1 MSTEYRLE
9 ELFDLQMGKTPL
21 RNNPEYWDSADC
33 KWISIGDLSK
43 CGKYIRET
51 KEYISEKAV
60 SESGISLIP
69 EKTVVMSFKLSIGK
83 TAITAEPMYS
93 NEAIMSFRD
102 RHVTKLLPDYIY
114 YMFSG
119 RDWTAGA
126 NKAVMG
132 KTLNKATLSA
142 VKVKIHSFPTQREI
156 VERLD
161 RAKRVL
167 ALREQELQ
175 TLDALIKARFVE
187 MFGDPV
193 SNPKGLPLCELSKLG
208 LLERGRSKHR
218 PRNAPEL
225 LGGPYPLVQT
235 GEVSSAGLYITSYS
249 QTYSKLGLQ
258 QSRMWKAGTLCVTI
272 AANIAQTAILAFD
285 ACFPDS
291 VVGFTTNGQMEPIY
305 LHYWFTFFQKILED
319 QAPQV
324 AQKNINLEIL
334 SNLQVIV
341 PEVEQQKEFI
351 SFVTQ
356 ADKSKIAVQKALDE
370 TQLLFDS
377 LMQKYFG

>member
-1 MSTEYRLE
+1 MKIRLDAVIKN
-9 ELFDLQMGKTPL
+9 LSVANAAIKNTASPIAKDGWYPAF
-21 RNNPEYWDSADC
+21 SA
-33 KWISIGDLSK
+33 
-43 CGKYIRET
+43 
-51 KEYISEKAV
+51 
-60 SESGISLIP
+60 SGQD
-69 EKTVVMSFKLSIGK
+69 VW
-83 TAITAEPMYS
+83 
-93 NEAIMSFRD
+93 
-102 RHVTKLLPDYIY
+102 LPDYRFDHRGIVVSAVGARCGKA
-114 YMFSG
+114 FKADGKWNICANTHALSVDESIAD
-119 RDWTAGA
+119 RDYCWYI
-126 NKAVMG
+126 
-132 KTLNKATLSA
+132 LNNETWWIKGGTVQPF
-142 VKVKIHSFPTQREI
+142 VKVKDSLKREHLFPSLDEQSRI
-156 VERLD
+156 VQVLD
-161 RAKRVL
+161 QVSHILDMRQK
-167 ALREQELQ
+167 ELLF
-175 TLDALIKARFVE
+175 LDNMIKARFVE

-356 ADKSKIAVQKALDE
+356 VDKSKGAVQKALDE
-370 TQLLFDS
+370 AQLLFDS
-377 LMQKYFG
+377 LMQQYFG

>member
-1 MSTEYRLE
+1 
-9 ELFDLQMGKTPL
+9 MGKTPF
-21 RNNPEYWDSADC
+21 RSNPEYWDSADC

-43 CGKYIRET
+43 CEKYIRET
-51 KEYISEKAV
+51 KEYISKKAV

-102 RHVTKLLPDYIY
+102 RHVTELLPDYIY

-119 RDWTAGA
+119 RDWNAGT

-142 VKVKIHSFPTQREI
+142 VKVKIHSFAKQKEI

-175 TLDALIKARFVE
+175 TLDDLIKARFVE

-351 SFVTQ
+351 SFVAQ
-356 ADKSKIAVQKALDE
+356 ADKSKVAVRKALDE

-377 LMQKYFG
+377 LMQQYFG